1 MTASISM
8 DTTTTTQSISQND
21 NSSLTSYS
29 LQGFLQFVMHNSKQ
43 IIISMLFLLL
53 AFGQKLFSNTFSI
66 DTQGIIQNN
75 DALYKS
81 WFELE
86 RFGLV
91 LFKKLTGTY
100 LYNNALA
107 SFTMVVFF
115 GISAMVWAYLLC
127 SASHTMKLQPA
138 FFIIPYVASPIFAE
152 MLGFLLLGPE
162 ISIAAILTAIS
173 LMMWANAAASSSAKQ
188 RILLVIASIVC
199 ATLSFTM
206 YLAMVTFFITGTAI
220 LYVLKYSDSKYQN
233 HDKNESRAFLIGS
246 VVIFVVS
253 YALYKLLNA
262 LAMKV
267 KGVTTNAYISDQS
280 RWGKDSPSVILHNM
294 GSHILALYSG
304 EGIFYSVI
312 FSICALCVFVA
323 AIYHVI
329 TKKISLFS
337 CLVVLLIVLSPT
349 IMSFVLGGIPSVRTE
364 MTYPLAFSFITMV
377 LFSGIVFTIQR
388 NAQSIRAEAVTIVA
402 WILII
407 AIGWNQALIT
417 SRIFYTENIVFT
429 QDVLTAQEIKSRI
442 DELGLGEH
450 PNEPLVFV
458 GNHVAKCNPDCYS
471 ADQLGLTGR
480 SMLEIGF
487 STEHGTGVK
496 KQFMVDVL
504 GVYYNSATSEQIEQ
518 SEELAESMPH
528 WPDPGSVAEKD
539 GIISFAVEPFHGMRD
554 ILFFKVK

>member
-53 AFGQKLFSNTFSI
+53 VFGQKLFSNTFSI

-539 GIISFAVEPFHGMRD
+539 GIIIVNF
-554 ILFFKVK
+554 

>member
-220 LYVLKYSDSKYQN
+220 LYVLRYSDSKFQN

-280 RWGKDSPSVILHNM
+280 RWGKDSPSVILHNI
-294 GSHILALYSG
+294 GSHVLALYSG

-312 FSICALCVFVA
+312 FSICALCVFVT

-377 LFSGIVFTIQR
+377 LFSGIVFNIRR

-539 GIISFAVEPFHGMRD
+539 GIIIVNF
-554 ILFFKVK
+554 

>member
-8 DTTTTTQSISQND
+8 DTTTTTQSISQDD

-539 GIISFAVEPFHGMRD
+539 GIIIVNF
-554 ILFFKVK
+554 

>member
-312 FSICALCVFVA
+312 FSICALCMFVA

-349 IMSFVLGGIPSVRTE
+349 IMSFVLGGVPSVRTE

-377 LFSGIVFTIQR
+377 LFSGIVFNIRR
-388 NAQSIRAEAVTIVA
+388 NVQSIRVEAVTIVA

-539 GIISFAVEPFHGMRD
+539 GIIIVNF
-554 ILFFKVK
+554 

>member
-188 RILLVIASIVC
+188 RILLVIVSVVC
-199 ATLSFTM
+199 ATIAFTM
-206 YLAMVTFFITGTAI
+206 YLAMVTIFITGTAMLYI
-220 LYVLKYSDSKYQN
+220 LQFGNRAQWDERKKSSWIFLVGSILIFGASYLAYKIL
-233 HDKNESRAFLIGS
+233 NEIAMH
-246 VVIFVVS
+246 
-253 YALYKLLNA
+253 
-262 LAMKV
+262 LA
-267 KGVTTNAYISDQS
+267 GVTTSAYISDQS
-280 RWGKDSPSVILHNM
+280 RWGKDSFGTIIRNIGH
-294 GSHILALYSG
+294 HAQELYSG
-304 EGIFYSVI
+304 SGIFYSAL
-312 FSICALCVFVA
+312 FSIA
-323 AIYHVI
+323 AIVFAVVAVACSI
-329 TKKISLFS
+329 RKRISVLAVLVS
-337 CLVVLLIVLSPT
+337 ILLLLAPMIMSVVLGT
-349 IMSFVLGGIPSVRTE
+349 APSVRTE
-364 MTYPLAFSFITMV
+364 MTYPLAFAFMLMMLLSR
-377 LFSGIVFTIQR
+377 LSR
-388 NAQSIRAEAVTIVA
+388 NTVQQAIA
-402 WILII
+402 WILITI
-407 AIGWNQALIT
+407 VGWNQALIT
-417 SRIFYTENIVFT
+417 SRIFYTENIVFN
-429 QDVLTAQEIKSRI
+429 QDVLTVQAIKNDI
-442 DELGLGEH
+442 DKLGLGES
-450 PNEPLVFV
+450 PKQPVVFI
-458 GNHVAKCNPDCYS
+458 GNHTAKCNDDCFTPE
-471 ADQLGLTGR
+471 QLGTALTGR

-496 KQFMVDVL
+496 QQFIIDVL
-504 GVYYNSATSEQIEQ
+504 GVHYNGATPQQMKQ
-518 SEELAESMPH
+518 SETLAESMPH

-539 GIISFAVEPFHGMRD
+539 GIIIVNF
-554 ILFFKVK
+554 